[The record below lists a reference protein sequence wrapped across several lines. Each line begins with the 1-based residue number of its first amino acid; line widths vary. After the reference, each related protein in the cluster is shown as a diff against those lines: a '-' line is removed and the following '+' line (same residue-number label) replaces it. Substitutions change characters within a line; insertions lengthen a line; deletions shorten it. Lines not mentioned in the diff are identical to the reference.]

1 MSFALGVSIF
11 KISHADL
18 TAMRSIDKATR
29 PKHFTKS
36 PWEKTLQRLHE
47 LSQHDTAL
55 LLDPK
60 THQHYQMVRAAIA
73 NVRPK
78 FKGNHLMA
86 ADTIINALQIAQDY
100 QLRPKIPYRGTRPT
114 WQTMGQRSRAGRP
127 NNDLWHFYLFSALT
141 RAWILGFGQ
150 LPRINQKRD
159 PIEAPFVK
167 FARVILQHLGMGNK
181 LVDYIDEYRSYKK
194 ALRRGLDYEQWR
206 RMRTAAARF
215 RQGGAIDANQ

>member
-1 MSFALGVSIF
+1 MKTQTS
-11 KISHADL
+11 KI
-18 TAMRSIDKATR
+18 TR
-29 PKHFTKS
+29 LKRFTKS
-36 PWEKTLQRLHE
+36 PWEKTLERLHE
-47 LSQHDTAL
+47 RSQHDTAL

-60 THQHYQMVRAAIA
+60 THQQYKMVRAAIA

-114 WQTMGQRSRAGRP
+114 WKTMGQRSGAGRP
-127 NNDLWHFYLFSALT
+127 DNDLWHFYLFSALT

-159 PIEAPFVK
+159 LIEAPFVK
-167 FARVILQHLGMGNK
+167 FARVILQHLGMDNK

-206 RMRTAAARF
+206 GMRTAAARF
-215 RQGGAIDANQ
+215 RQGGAISANQ

>member
-1 MSFALGVSIF
+1 LN
-11 KISHADL
+11 ADL
-18 TAMRSIDKATR
+18 AVKTPISKITR
-29 PKHFTKS
+29 PQHFAKS
-36 PWEKTLQRLHE
+36 PWEKTLQLLHDR
-47 LSQHDTAL
+47 SQHDAAL

-60 THQHYQMVRAAIA
+60 THQNYQMVRAAIA

-78 FKGNHLMA
+78 FKANHLMA

-114 WQTMGQRSRAGRP
+114 WQTMGQRSRASRP
-127 NNDLWHFYLFSALT
+127 NNDLWHFYLFSALM

-159 PIEAPFVK
+159 PIEAPFVE
-167 FARVILQHLGMGNK
+167 FARVILRHLGMGNK

-194 ALRRGLDYEQWR
+194 ALRRGVDYEQWC
-206 RMRTAAARF
+206 RMRTAAKRF
-215 RQGGAIDANQ
+215 RQGGAIGADR